1 MPSIEEQETII
12 LAGRADDYVSVY
24 TSNTHDL
31 AYFLKHPEFELTEEH
46 RDGITG
52 EVVAADFRIPADRV
66 NYRSILKRK
75 TKPLTEEER
84 EKKAEAFRRNVLGK
98 PSSPDDNSSR

>member
-66 NYRSILKRK
+66 NYRKILKRQMSDEAK
-75 TKPLTEEER
+75 
-84 EKKAEAFRRNVLGK
+84 KKASERLAQVRASQNM
-98 PSSPDDNSSR
+98 P